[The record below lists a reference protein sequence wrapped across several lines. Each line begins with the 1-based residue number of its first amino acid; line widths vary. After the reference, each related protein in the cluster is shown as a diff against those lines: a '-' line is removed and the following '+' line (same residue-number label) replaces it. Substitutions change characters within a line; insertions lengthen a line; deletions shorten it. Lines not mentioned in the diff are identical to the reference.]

1 MKAILTIIKKEFAR
15 FFLDRRMVLTT
26 ILLPGLIIYAMYT
39 AIGSITSAAT
49 AGDAQPPI
57 VYVQNMPDSLETLLE
72 SVLDVRDQ
80 TVSDDE
86 AREQIAQ
93 GEVAALVIF
102 PENFDELGVSQ
113 NAPEVSIYYNS
124 SETPSATAYSLIVG
138 ILDGYE
144 QSIANIFNI
153 NSTQGERYD
162 LADSQSVTK
171 QVLSMVVP
179 LVLIMLMLSGCVAVV
194 LESIAGEKER
204 GTIATM
210 LVTPIKRSSLAIGK
224 IVSLSVIAILSG
236 ISSFIGLILSLPN
249 LMGGSGVDISLAA
262 YGPVDYIGVLLVVIS
277 TVLVFVGLLSIVSA
291 FAKSTKEANGL
302 IAPVM
307 ILAMVCALGSM
318 FITSPSVGFFFIPVL
333 NSALCISSL
342 MAGTFTVIPFV
353 VTMCVN
359 IVCAALLAVVLTA
372 MFNSEKVMF
381 NR

>member
-49 AGDAQPPI
+49 AGDAQPPV
-57 VYVQNMPDSLETLLE
+57 VYVQNMPDSLGTLLE

-80 TVSDDE
+80 TVSDEE

-224 IVSLSVIAILSG
+224 IVSLSAIAILSG

-262 YGPVDYIGVLLVVIS
+262 YGPIDYIGVLLVVIS

-307 ILAMVCALGSM
+307 ILVMVCALGSM

-359 IVCAALLAVVLTA
+359 IVCAALLSVVLAA